1 MLSRSIGPRALDEAQ
16 ALDEHNAFPTRTWLY
31 SRLMAARRR
40 PIELDEALI
49 QRARDA
55 DGARGKSDTEVV
67 EDALVV
73 YLGLRALDEA
83 QSLGALEAEEADRL
97 AVDEVRAVR
106 RARDAAA

>member
-1 MLSRSIGPRALDEAQ
+1 M
-16 ALDEHNAFPTRTWLY
+16 PT
-31 SRLMAARRR
+31 
-40 PIELDEALI
+40 
-49 QRARDA
+49 
-55 DGARGKSDTEVV
+55 GARGKSDTEVV

-83 QSLGALEAEEADRL
+83 QSLGALEDEEADRL